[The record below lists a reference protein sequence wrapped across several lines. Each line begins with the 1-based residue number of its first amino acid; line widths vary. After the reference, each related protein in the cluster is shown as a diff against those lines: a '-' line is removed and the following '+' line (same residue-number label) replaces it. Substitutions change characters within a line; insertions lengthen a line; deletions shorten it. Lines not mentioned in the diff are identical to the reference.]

1 MRNHSSLFIMATYNS
16 ILSEY
21 RERYDL
27 ESLSNPNDKSNL
39 DMLIN
44 NQLIISKMQEE
55 MQMLVDTGDIITAA
69 PSLAKIQGTIQSLID
84 LSLQIERTLGIDRK
98 SRKRDNQE
106 DIGQYI
112 ASITSAAEEW
122 LERNLIYVYCPDCK
136 VMVSRIM
143 PVHEH
148 TDFESKW
155 RCSQCEKMVEVKRK
169 GKDIFFNV
177 KGDKTWRKKYPIEIK
192 QPTSTNQE
200 FGDEIVIGDMDGN

>member
-1 MRNHSSLFIMATYNS
+1 MATYNS
-16 ILSEY
+16 ILNEY

-44 NQLIISKMQEE
+44 NQLIIARMQEE
-55 MQMLVDTGDIITAA
+55 MQLLIAGDEDIVNVA
-69 PSLAKIQGTIQSLID
+69 PSLAKLQGTIQSLID

-98 SRKRDNQE
+98 SRKKDNQE

-112 ASITSAAEEW
+112 ATITTAAEEW

-136 VMVSRIM
+136 VMVARIM

-148 TDFESKW
+148 IDFETKF
-155 RCSQCEKMVEVKRK
+155 RCSQCEKMVEAKRK
-169 GKDIFFNV
+169 GRDIFFNV
-177 KGDKTWRKKYPIEIK
+177 KGDKTWRKKYPIEVK
-192 QPTSTNQE
+192 QPTAVNQE
-200 FGDEIVIGDMDGN
+200 FGDEVIIGDEHGD